1 MEAYHKIIAELDPHH
16 TTLVAVSK
24 THPPEKIMELYELG
38 HRDFGENRQAELS
51 EKYEKLPKDI
61 RWHFIG
67 HLQSKKTKYIA
78 PFVYMIHSVDSF
90 KLLAEI
96 NKQAE
101 RNDRVIQCLLQ
112 FKIAKEES
120 KYGLEAR
127 DIREEFTQEA
137 LQEFRSV
144 NIRGVMGMA
153 TFTEDMD
160 QVRMEFKKLKDFFDE
175 LKLTRFAEKDDFD
188 QISMGMTGDYKVALE
203 EGSTMIRVGTLLFGE
218 REYG

>member
-1 MEAYHKIIAELDPHH
+1 MEAYHQIKAELAPHQA
-16 TTLVAVSK
+16 TLVAVSK
-24 THPPEKIMELYELG
+24 THPPERIMELYELG
-38 HRDFGENRQAELS
+38 HRDFGENRQSELV

-90 KLLAEI
+90 KLLREI

-101 RNDRVIQCLLQ
+101 RNDRIIDCLLQ

-127 DIREEFTQEA
+127 NIREEFTQEA

-153 TFTEDMD
+153 TFTDDMD
-160 QVRMEFKKLKDFFDE
+160 QVRTEFKKLKAFFDE
-175 LKLTRFAEKDDFD
+175 LKLTRFPEKEDFD

-218 REYG
+218 RQYG